1 MPDEVR
7 LEKNPARRWPDLL
20 AVGALI
26 LLVIAF
32 FWRMAFTDRILPR
45 GDMFT
50 YFYPYWAYRNLILRT
65 GHLPL
70 WNPYLFMGAPFLANS
85 QAGVLYPPNWLL
97 IALDAPNAVKVAI
110 ITHVAW
116 AAVGMYTFARRS
128 LSFDVLPAFLSA
140 LVFSL
145 GGYFTAQVEHV
156 NQVQGLAWLPW
167 LFWLWEE
174 SLRRRLWP
182 VLLLGV
188 AFSMQ
193 LLAGHSQTAFISG
206 FGLGLWVVWFIVK
219 NLIDARRSESSS
231 PPDRHFAVF
240 LPLPGRGRVGEG
252 VEFSYL
258 FPLIVILIAVLLAVA
273 LSAAQ
278 LLPTLELSWLSNRGG
293 GLPIMNALAF
303 SLNPAVAGR
312 AFLPNYSAEPLFSEY
327 IAYVGVI
334 PLLLALVGAWGAF
347 GSRLKAGSV
356 ILVGVGLFFAL
367 GAFNPVYWLLVRFVP
382 GFDLFRAPA
391 RWLVLL
397 IFGLSALA
405 GFGLE
410 NLVDLRLDKIQSRRL
425 IFLSAVLVVLL
436 AGLSFFAPLADDV
449 LGASRPA
456 LFEVA
461 IWLVTTALFL
471 LLFLV
476 PVDDR
481 KRVTLLAAL
490 AAVELFA
497 ASRGLPYN
505 DLSAPTIWTDQRP
518 AVSTLLA
525 AQDDQSPPPRFL
537 SLSDTAFDPGDK
549 RELEAIYGPYLSDD
563 ALFDLLVAVKQQEIL
578 APNLPMAWQVPSMD
592 GFDGGI
598 LPTRDYTRWT
608 SLFLTGESTAVDGRL
623 REYLDAVPGQS
634 WLRMANVGWVITDK
648 TADLWI
654 GGIYYD
660 RQFPS
665 ALSAGDSVLGYPQH
679 PFEATEI
686 NLIVSAGDLVADP
699 TGELSLTLTKTGEVL
714 TLPVSFADALSV
726 EGDDQLA
733 LLAVAFDAPLELD
746 HVELS
751 VDQGDMTIKAATL
764 VDHRGGAFMP
774 LTLSQDGSIRYIYS
788 AEVKMYELADTLPRA
803 YLLCDVATVTDLDAA
818 LDHLSQSPEEVVVVS
833 DLDLGGDAACLT
845 DDPGEAAIVEYVP
858 ERVVLQVDPVDYD
871 RVLIL
876 SDSWYPGWEAS
887 IDGQSVEVL
896 RANAIFRAARVP
908 AGGREVIF
916 TYRCQPLITGALI
929 SGIFCLGTIT
939 ALAVIAI
946 KQKANQQAD

>member
-1 MPDEVR
+1 MPDENRVK
-7 LEKNPARRWPDLL
+7 KNRVADHWPDLL

-26 LLVIAF
+26 LLVITF

-50 YFYPYWAYRNLILRT
+50 YFYPYWAYRNVIMRT
-65 GHLPL
+65 GQLPL

-97 IALDAPNAVKVAI
+97 IALDAPTAVKVAI

-116 AAVGMYTFARRS
+116 AALGMYTFARRS
-128 LSFDVLPAFLSA
+128 LSFDVLPALLSA
-140 LVFSL
+140 LVFAL

-174 SLRRRLWP
+174 SLHRRPWA
-182 VLLLGV
+182 VILLGV

-206 FGLGLWVVWFIVK
+206 FGLGLWAVWFIVK
-219 NLIDARRSESSS
+219 MLINSRRGESE
-231 PPDRHFAVF
+231 PPQGSLLQHA
-240 LPLPGRGRVGEG
+240 
-252 VEFSYL
+252 
-258 FPLIVILIAVLLAVA
+258 FPLLIILIAVLIAVG

-278 LLPTLELSWLSNRGG
+278 FLPTLELSRLSNRGG
-293 GLPIMNALAF
+293 GLPVIEALAF
-303 SLNPAVAGR
+303 SFNPAVVGR
-312 AFLPNYSAEPLFSEY
+312 AFLPNYSAGPLFSEY
-327 IAYVGVI
+327 IAYVGLI
-334 PLLLALVGAWGAF
+334 PLLLALVGASGSH
-347 GSRLKAGSV
+347 GSRQKAGSV
-356 ILVGVGLFFAL
+356 MLVVVGLFLAL
-367 GAFNPVYWLLVRFVP
+367 GAFNPVYWLLVRSVP

-397 IFGLSALA
+397 TFGLAALV

-410 NLVDLRLDKIQSRRL
+410 NLVDLRRDKPRSRRL
-425 IFLSAVLVVLL
+425 VFLSIGLVVAL
-436 AGLSFFAPLADDV
+436 AGLSFLAPLADDV

-461 IWLVTTALFL
+461 IWLISAALFW
-471 LLFLV
+471 FLVFV

-481 KRVTLLAAL
+481 KRVTLLSAL

-497 ASRGLPYN
+497 ASRSLSYN
-505 DLSAPTIWTDQRP
+505 DLSAPTVWTDQRP
-518 AVSTLLA
+518 AVSTLMA
-525 AQDDQSPPPRFL
+525 AQEGQSPPPRFL

-578 APNLPMAWQVPSMD
+578 APNLPMSWQVPSMD

-660 RQFPS
+660 RQFPA
-665 ALSAGDSVLGYPQH
+665 ALSSGDAVLGYPQH
-679 PFEATEI
+679 TFEATEI
-686 NLIVSAGDLVADP
+686 SLVVEADDLSDDP
-699 TGELSLTLTKTGEVL
+699 VGELSLSLADGGEDL
-714 TLPVSFADALSV
+714 SLPISFAGASPV
-726 EGDDQLA
+726 EGEDQLA
-733 LLAVAFDAPLELD
+733 LLTVDFDAPLDLD
-746 HVELS
+746 HIQLS
-751 VDQGDMTIKAATL
+751 VDHGDVTVKAATL
-764 VDHRGGAFMP
+764 IDHRGGAFMP
-774 LTLSQDGSIRYIYS
+774 LTLSQDGSLRYIYS
-788 AEVKMYELADTLPRA
+788 AEVKMYELSDTLPRA
-803 YLLCDVATVTDLDAA
+803 TFLCDAVTVANLDAA
-818 LDHLSQSPEEVVVVS
+818 LDHLSLSPEEPVVVS
-833 DLDLGGDAACLT
+833 DRDLAGDSACSP
-845 DDPGEAAIVEYVP
+845 DDPGEATITEYASERIVV
-858 ERVVLQVDPVDYD
+858 QVEPVDYD

-876 SDSWYPGWEAS
+876 SDSWYPGWQAAV
-887 IDGQSVEVL
+887 DGQPVEVL
-896 RANAIFRAARVP
+896 RANAIFRAVIVP

-916 TYRCQPLITGALI
+916 TYRCQPLITGTLI
-929 SGIFCLGTIT
+929 SGLCWLGTI
-939 ALAVIAI
+939 AGLAFFRLRRSV
-946 KQKANQQAD
+946 